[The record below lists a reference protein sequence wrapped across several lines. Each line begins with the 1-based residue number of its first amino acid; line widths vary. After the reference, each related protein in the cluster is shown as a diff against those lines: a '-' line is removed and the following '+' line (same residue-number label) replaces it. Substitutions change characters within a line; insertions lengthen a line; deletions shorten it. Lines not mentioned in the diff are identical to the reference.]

1 MGSRCVSVTFSLL
14 EILVSPGN
22 GHSLTN
28 REQGEWRESLMLSHS
43 IFKMEGGI
51 KPASLIYQWGQS
63 HLLVIPEQ
71 EKKKA
76 WQYSFPGQVL
86 LLSDLD

>member
-28 REQGEWRESLMLSHS
+28 REQGEWRENLMLSHS

-71 EKKKA
+71 EKKR
-76 WQYSFPGQVL
+76 PGNIAFL
-86 LLSDLD
+86 GRFCS